1 MKKTLIALA
10 AVAATGAYAQST
22 VELYGR
28 AEVTTEVGYKQT
40 RTSNT
45 TTAAGVVTS
54 NAATVNTF
62 PVAIGVFPTAGVAAG
77 TSKPQLTVQ
86 DGNTVGDGSSRFGL
100 RGTEDLGGGLKAV
113 FQFEAGVNI
122 DDGSSGNGGGNLFS
136 RTAMVGLEGGFG
148 RVTAGRQVNPA
159 FGVQAAGQAMGTMNN
174 YLDGAAIVMPNAG
187 GVRSSSSVMYTTP
200 NFNGFTATGLYAAA
214 EDKGTARAGA
224 NVVTTNSKPGY
235 SLGLNYASGP
245 LYLGFGYDARKVSTS
260 TSVFAT
266 GAAVSN
272 GDQKTGQWVL
282 SAAYDLGVVKP
293 FFSYTEQKIDASAL
307 NGVGLPAGTTTAGG
321 KEKAWTLGLTAPVG
335 AGLAFAEYGN
345 SKTGSIY
352 ANNTNAGVATN
363 LMAGQNASGKE
374 TALSVGYRYSMSKR
388 TFVQAA
394 YGTYKQTA
402 TWVDAGVDTSVD
414 TLKRSGLALTLSH
427 NF

>member
-10 AVAATGAYAQST
+10 AMAATASFAQST

-40 RTSNT
+40 RTSSS
-45 TTAAGVVTS
+45 TTAGVTTANAVTQ
-54 NAATVNTF
+54 NIF
-62 PVAIGVFPTAGVAAG
+62 PVAVGVFPTAGVAVG
-77 TSKPQLTVQ
+77 TGKPQLTVQ

-113 FQFEAGVNI
+113 FQMEAGINI
-122 DDGSSGNGGGNLFS
+122 DDGSAGNGGGNLFS

-159 FGVQAAGQAMGTMNN
+159 FGVQAAGQALGTMNN
-174 YLDGAAIVMPNAG
+174 YLDGAAIVIPAAG
-187 GVRSSSSVMYTTP
+187 GVRSSNSVIYTTP
-200 NFNGFTATGLYAAA
+200 NFGGLTVSAMYAAA
-214 EDKGTARAGA
+214 EDKGTARNGA
-224 NVVTTNSKPGY
+224 NLVSTNNKPGM

-245 LYLGFGYDARKVSTS
+245 LYLGLGYDARKAANST
-260 TSVFAT
+260 ADANT
-266 GAAVSN
+266 GLVGASASAKIN
-272 GDQKTGQWVL
+272 QWVA

-293 FFSYTEQKIDASAL
+293 FFSYTVQKVDASAL
-307 NGVGLPAGTTTAGG
+307 AAAVTTNAGG

-335 AGLAFAEYGN
+335 AGLVFAEYGN
-345 SKTGSIY
+345 SKTGSMY
-352 ANNTNAGVATN
+352 ANATAAGVTVDGLANQT
-363 LMAGQNASGKE
+363 MSGKE

-402 TWVDAGVDTSVD
+402 NWSNVAGDSDVD

-427 NF
+427 AF

>member
-10 AVAATGAYAQST
+10 ALAATASFAQST

-28 AEVTTEVGYKQT
+28 AEVTTEIGYKQT
-40 RTSNT
+40 RTSSSTN
-45 TTAAGVVTS
+45 AGVTVSNPTS
-54 NAATVNTF
+54 VNVL
-62 PVAIGVFPTAGVAAG
+62 PVAIGVFPTAGVASATG
-77 TSKPQLTVQ
+77 KPSFTVQ

-122 DDGSSGNGGGNLFS
+122 DDGTSGNGGGNLFS

-159 FGVQAAGQAMGTMNN
+159 FGVQAAGQAMGTMNG
-174 YLDGAAIVMPNAG
+174 YLDAAASVIPAAG
-187 GVRSSSSVMYTTP
+187 GVRSSNSVMYTTP
-200 NFNGFTATGLYAAA
+200 DFGGLKVTALLAAA
-214 EDKGTARAGA
+214 EDKGTARSGA
-224 NVVTTNSKPGY
+224 NNVTTSSKPGM
-235 SLGLNYASGP
+235 SLGLNYANGP
-245 LYLGFGYDARKVSTS
+245 LYLGFGYDARKVVSATN
-260 TSVFAT
+260 VFAT

-272 GDQKTGQWVL
+272 GEQKTGQWVL
-282 SAAYDLGVVKP
+282 SAAYDMGVVKP
-293 FFSYTEQKIDASAL
+293 FFSYTQQKVDATAL
-307 NGVGLPAGTTTAGG
+307 NGTALPAGTTAIGG

-335 AGLAFAEYGN
+335 AGLVFAEYGN

-363 LMAGQNASGKE
+363 LIAAGQSMSGKE
-374 TALSVGYRYSMSKR
+374 TALSVGYRYSLSKR
-388 TFVQAA
+388 TFVQGA

-402 TWVDAGVDTSVD
+402 TETFVGGSDVD

-427 NF
+427 AF

>member
-1 MKKTLIALA
+1 MEKFAKKKTLIALA
-10 AVAATGAYAQST
+10 ALAATGAYAQST

-40 RTSNT
+40 RTST
-45 TTAAGVVTS
+45 TGTVN
-54 NAATVNTF
+54 NAAFQNNTGA
-62 PVAIGVFPTAGVAAG
+62 VAIGVFPTAANAALAVSG
-77 TSKPQLTVQ
+77 TGKPQLTVQ

-113 FQFEAGVNI
+113 FQMEAGVNI
-122 DDGSSGNGGGNLFS
+122 DDGSAGNGGGNLFS

-174 YLDGAAIVMPNAG
+174 YIDSAGLVIPAAG
-187 GVRSSSSVMYTTP
+187 GVRSSNSVMYTTP
-200 NFNGFTATGLYAAA
+200 NFGGLTVSALYAAA

-224 NVVTTNSKPGY
+224 NVVTTNNKPGM

-245 LYLGFGYDARKVSTS
+245 LYLGFGYDLRKAANSTADAITSVVNASTS
-260 TSVFAT
+260 A
-266 GAAVSN
+266 
-272 GDQKTGQWVL
+272 KTGQWVA
-282 SAAYDLGVVKP
+282 SASYDLGVVKP
-293 FFSYTEQKIDASAL
+293 FFSYTQQKVDASTLAG
-307 NGVGLPAGTTTAGG
+307 GVTSNIGG

-345 SKTGSIY
+345 SKTGSMY
-352 ANNTNAGVATN
+352 SNANGAN
-363 LMAGQNASGKE
+363 LLQNIDMSGKE
-374 TALSVGYRYSMSKR
+374 TAYSFGYRYSLSKR
-388 TFVQAA
+388 TFAQAA

-402 TWVDAGVDTSVD
+402 SVTNNGTAVNTTD

-427 NF
+427 AF

>member
-1 MKKTLIALA
+1 M
-10 AVAATGAYAQST
+10 AATGAYAQST

-40 RTSNT
+40 RTSTTGNINNATAQNNT
-45 TTAAGVVTS
+45 GA
-54 NAATVNTF
+54 
-62 PVAIGVFPTAGVAAG
+62 VAIGVFPTAANAALAVSG
-77 TSKPQLTVQ
+77 TGKPQLTVQ

-113 FQFEAGVNI
+113 FQMEAGVNI
-122 DDGSSGNGGGNLFS
+122 DDGSAGNGGGQLFS

-174 YLDGAAIVMPNAG
+174 YIDSAALVIPAAG
-187 GVRSSSSVMYTTP
+187 GVRSSNSLMYTTP
-200 NFNGFTATGLYAAA
+200 NFGGLTVSALYAAA

-224 NVVTTNSKPGY
+224 NLVTTNNKPGM

-245 LYLGFGYDARKVSTS
+245 LYLGFGYDARKAANSTADAITGVVGASTS
-260 TSVFAT
+260 A
-266 GAAVSN
+266 
-272 GDQKTGQWVL
+272 KTGQWVA
-282 SAAYDLGVVKP
+282 SASYDLGVVKP
-293 FFSYTEQKIDASAL
+293 FFSYTQQKVDATAL
-307 NGVGLPAGTTTAGG
+307 AGGVTQNLGG

-345 SKTGSIY
+345 SKTGNMY
-352 ANNTNAGVATN
+352 ANANGAN
-363 LMAGQNASGKE
+363 LLQGIDMSGKE
-374 TALSVGYRYSMSKR
+374 TAYSVGYRYNLSKR
-388 TFVQAA
+388 TFTQVA
-394 YGTYKQTA
+394 YGNYKQTA
-402 TWVDAGVDTSVD
+402 SVTNNATAVNTTD

-427 NF
+427 AF